1 MILFLYSTESGYLYR
16 ILNEGI
22 NKPQNVTKLKP
33 LGFKTPDLIWGLTNL
48 VGGGHNVS
56 SKSGNRS
63 TFQAGHPNS
72 KLTNSEILFE
82 NWVKKREKDY
92 TNKRSTLTT
101 LNTSVTWANSR
112 IQ

>member
-33 LGFKTPDLIWGLTNL
+33 LGFKTPDLISGLTYLVGLTNL
-48 VGGGHNVS
+48 VSGGHNVS
-56 SKSGNRS
+56 SKSENRS

-72 KLTNSEILFE
+72 TLTKSEISFE
-82 NWVKKREKDY
+82 N
-92 TNKRSTLTT
+92 
-101 LNTSVTWANSR
+101 
-112 IQ
+112 